1 MDPLFDSSETET
13 DEDLHQIHV
22 GRIRGEVQRNLSPPS
37 CSPNLEAARRDMR
50 QEFKLVLKQG
60 VPYKPNKEVLKLKRR
75 LRHLSQGK
83 LQLHLHMKEQ
93 DSEVIHNIIQT
104 IKLEF
109 GDKISDAYL

>member
-50 QEFKLVLKQG
+50 EELKLVLKQG
-60 VPYKPNKEVLKLKRR
+60 VPYKPNKK
-75 LRHLSQGK
+75 S
-83 LQLHLHMKEQ
+83 
-93 DSEVIHNIIQT
+93 
-104 IKLEF
+104 
-109 GDKISDAYL
+109 